1 MEDCMNYLDGKK
13 CLDEILNAVTPED
26 EKMFFLNIEY
36 LKNYNGAVIGPIHKD
51 GFGNIFDVFLTKNI
65 GSLDDLYTWNS
76 FEEAKKKLEGQ
87 ENPSSKCFSLKEGLR
102 IGFEHEMVLSDCY
115 PDTVFEPKWVSLYNE
130 WVVQKNE
137 YKRRFMTEEDLK
149 QRSDFFLSIANG
161 IQSAIE
167 KHKV

>member
-1 MEDCMNYLDGKK
+1 MNYFDGKK

-26 EKMFFLNIEY
+26 EKLFFLNIEY
-36 LKNYNGAVIGPIHKD
+36 LKNYDGVVIGQVHND

-115 PDTVFEPKWVSLYNE
+115 PDNVPEPKWVSLYNE

-137 YKRRFMTEEDLK
+137 YKRRFMTNEEL
-149 QRSDFFLSIANG
+149 QNHSAFLSDVAATIKSV
-161 IQSAIE
+161 I
-167 KHKV
+167 K

>member
-1 MEDCMNYLDGKK
+1 MNYSDGKK
-13 CLDEILNAVTPED
+13 YLDEILNAVTPED
-26 EKMFFLNIEY
+26 EKLFFLNIEY
-36 LKNYNGAVIGPIHKD
+36 LKNYDGVVIGQIHSD

-115 PDTVFEPKWVSLYNE
+115 PDSVPEPKWVTLYNE
-130 WVVQKNE
+130 WTDKKNE
-137 YKRRFMTEEDLK
+137 YKRRFMTNEEL
-149 QRSDFFLSIANG
+149 QNHSAFLSDVVTTIKSV
-161 IQSAIE
+161 I
-167 KHKV
+167 K

>member
-1 MEDCMNYLDGKK
+1 MNYLDGKK

-26 EKMFFLNIEY
+26 EKLFFLNIEY
-36 LKNYNGAVIGPIHKD
+36 LKNYDGVVIGQIHND

-115 PDTVFEPKWVSLYNE
+115 PDNVPEPKWVSLYNE

-137 YKRRFMTEEDLK
+137 YKRRFMTNEEL
-149 QRSDFFLSIANG
+149 QNHSAFLSDVATTIKSV
-161 IQSAIE
+161 I
-167 KHKV
+167 K

>member
-1 MEDCMNYLDGKK
+1 MNYFEGKK

-26 EKMFFLNIEY
+26 EKLFFLNIEY
-36 LKNYNGAVIGPIHKD
+36 LKNYDGVVIGQIHND
-51 GFGNIFDVFLTKNI
+51 GFGNIFDVFLTKNT

-115 PDTVFEPKWVSLYNE
+115 PDNVPEPKWVSLYNE

-137 YKRRFMTEEDLK
+137 YKRRFMTNEEL
-149 QRSDFFLSIANG
+149 QNHSAFLSDVETTIKSV
-161 IQSAIE
+161 I
-167 KHKV
+167 K